1 MVEVSYIIVHNKRFL
16 FYSLK
21 YAYVINAD
29 RTLYG
34 KTAQIHTQTDLHSGD
49 FFGCNIIGPPKF
61 KGNKLFLLYH
71 TSSKTISNK

>member
-1 MVEVSYIIVHNKRFL
+1 MVEASYIIVHNKRVL
-16 FYSLK
+16 FYGLK

-29 RTLYG
+29 RSLYG
-34 KTAQIHTQTDLHSGD
+34 KTTQIHSQTDLHSGD

-61 KGNKLFLLYH
+61 KGNKLFLIYH

>member
-1 MVEVSYIIVHNKRFL
+1 MVEASYIIVHNKRVL
-16 FYSLK
+16 FYGLK

-61 KGNKLFLLYH
+61 KGNKLFLIYH